1 MNGVYHIKEKE
12 NIMTDLSK
20 FTNNEKRRA
29 FFDERKEEDGWLLW
43 FEEPRLNRKYM
54 RCDVDG
60 VTFICELR
68 EYESPYPKPHRAWR
82 DSWYMVK
89 SNDWEMPFENHST
102 NIGLCVEELRRLQK
116 ERKEKAAV

>member
-1 MNGVYHIKEKE
+1 MSGMAKYKGGN
-12 NIMTDLSK
+12 MTDLSK

-29 FFDERKEEDGWLLW
+29 FFDDRLEKDGWFLW
-43 FEEPRLNRKYM
+43 LEEPRLNRKYM

-82 DSWYMVK
+82 ESWYMVK

-102 NIGLCVEELRRLQK
+102 SLSLCIEELKNLQK
-116 ERKEKAAV
+116 ERKANRSIA

>member
-1 MNGVYHIKEKE
+1 MSGMANYKGG
-12 NIMTDLSK
+12 NMTDLSK

-29 FFDERKEEDGWLLW
+29 FFDERLEEDGWFLW

-102 NIGLCVEELRRLQK
+102 SLSLCIEELKNLQK
-116 ERKEKAAV
+116 ERKANRSVA

>member
-29 FFDERKEEDGWLLW
+29 FFDERKEEDGWRLW
-43 FEEPRLNRKYM
+43 FEEERLNRKYM
-54 RCDVDG
+54 RWDG
-60 VTFICELR
+60 YGITFICESR
-68 EYESPYPKPHRAWR
+68 EQECKWPEPHRAWR

-102 NIGLCVEELRRLQK
+102 TIGLCVEELRRLQK
-116 ERKEKAAV
+116 EQKEKAAV